1 MNLIPR
7 DSVTDLSGIFEDFF
21 PTSRQLSQGNKGF
34 FAPHVDISEE
44 DDSYVIKAD
53 LPGVKKEDIHVTL
66 EDGVLSLE
74 AERNEEKSEEK
85 KGKVIRRERRFGKF
99 TRSFAV
105 GPNITVDDIAGS
117 FNDGVL
123 TVVVPKQSAQPQ
135 VTRKVEIS

>member
-7 DSVTDLSGIFEDFF
+7 DSVTDLSRFFDDFF
-21 PTSRQLSQGNKGF
+21 PSSRVLSPGEKSF
-34 FAPHVDISEE
+34 FAPHVDIEE
-44 DDSYVIKAD
+44 DGANYVIEAD
-53 LPGVKKEDIHVTL
+53 LPGVKKEDIHLTL

-74 AERNEEKSEEK
+74 AERRVDSTEEK

-105 GPNITVDDIAGS
+105 GPGITVDDINGQ

-123 TVVVPKQSAQPQ
+123 TVVVPKQTQQAP
-135 VTRKVEIS
+135 VTRKVEIT